1 MLISNNSAILK
12 NKANLRNKFKQI
24 NNKIKQRFKYFKREI
39 QVIGII
45 IIKKTKYF
53 NIIKWSL

>member
-12 NKANLRNKFKQI
+12 NKANLMNKFKQI

-39 QVIGII
+39 
-45 IIKKTKYF
+45 
-53 NIIKWSL
+53 